1 MKFSLQFSK
10 MIWREKWTKVWA
22 DGQLYSLDPSSLITE
37 LTHED
42 IKQALVLNPD
52 QAVYLEKKMFF
63 SGMAR
68 SQLVLLFL
76 MIIAIVWY
84 SSLKR
89 KESAQL

>member
-1 MKFSLQFSK
+1 

-22 DGQLYSLDPSSLITE
+22 DGQLYSLDPSSLIAK

-52 QAVYLEKKMFF
+52 QAVYLEKKMF

-84 SSLKR
+84 SSVKR
-89 KESAQL
+89 KKSAQL

>member
-1 MKFSLQFSK
+1 
-10 MIWREKWTKVWA
+10 
-22 DGQLYSLDPSSLITE
+22 LIAK

-52 QAVYLEKKMFF
+52 QAVYLEKKTFF

-68 SQLVLLFL
+68 LQLVLLFL